1 MPNARRYFKACSAH
15 NLAGVRTRKAAMKTI
30 GMIGGMSWESTAL
43 YYQIVNREMQRRLGG
58 VHSAKILLY
67 SFDFAEIDVL
77 QRAGRWREATERMT
91 EIGARLRQ
99 GGADFLVISC
109 NTMHLMADAVEQAAG
124 IPLLHIADPLGA
136 KIRSDGLSRVG
147 LIGSVFTME
156 DERILRAR
164 LSRDYGV
171 ETVVPGKADAAEAD
185 RIILEELVCGRFLES
200 SRDRYREIMA
210 RLVDQGCQAVIL
222 GCTEIPLLVGAED
235 SSVPLYDTA
244 MLHALAAVERA
255 LA

>member
-1 MPNARRYFKACSAH
+1 
-15 NLAGVRTRKAAMKTI
+15 MKTI

-43 YYQIVNREMQRRLGG
+43 YYQIVNREVQKRLGG
-58 VHSAKILLY
+58 VHSAKTLLY

-77 QRAGRWREATERMT
+77 QRSGRWKEAAGRMV
-91 EIGARLRQ
+91 EIGARLAR

-109 NTMHLMADAVEQAAG
+109 NTMHLMADEVEKTSG

-136 KIRSDGLSRVG
+136 RIKADGLARVG

-156 DERILRAR
+156 DDRILRAR

-200 SRDRYREIMA
+200 SRVRYREIMA

-244 MLHALAAVERA
+244 MLHALAAADRA
-255 LA
+255 LQ

>member
-1 MPNARRYFKACSAH
+1 
-15 NLAGVRTRKAAMKTI
+15 MKTI
-30 GMIGGMSWESTAL
+30 GMIGGMSWESSAL

-58 VHSAKILLY
+58 VHSAKVLLY

-77 QRAGRWREATERMT
+77 QRSGRWREATERMT

-99 GGADFLVISC
+99 GGADFLMICC

-124 IPLLHIADPLGA
+124 IPLLHIGDPLGA
-136 KIRSDGLSRVG
+136 RIRSDGLSRVG

-156 DERILRAR
+156 DDRILRAR

-171 ETVVPGKADAAEAD
+171 ETVIPGKADAAEAD

-200 SRDRYREIMA
+200 SRERYREIMA

-235 SSVPLYDTA
+235 NSVPLYDTA
-244 MLHALAAVERA
+244 MLHALAAVDCA
-255 LA
+255 LQ